1 MTVQNDNDIFS
12 IFKNNVLNIDPVVF
26 CENNLTID
34 GQPFR
39 LNGSGY
45 KPFAD
50 IYRYICL
57 KAVQKDSKPVILVK
71 GRQVG
76 ATTMAAACLVAA
88 LLGTVI
94 QPEKVTTAYVGAVI
108 FFLVACAA
116 SALKAMMEI
125 EKEDS

>member
-1 MTVQNDNDIFS
+1 MEKDQ
-12 IFKNNVLNIDPVVF
+12 KNNGMKDVLLRATLDVV
-26 CENNLTID
+26 D
-34 GQPFR
+34 R
-39 LNGSGY
+39 S
-45 KPFAD
+45 
-50 IYRYICL
+50 
-57 KAVQKDSKPVILVK
+57 
-71 GRQVG
+71 